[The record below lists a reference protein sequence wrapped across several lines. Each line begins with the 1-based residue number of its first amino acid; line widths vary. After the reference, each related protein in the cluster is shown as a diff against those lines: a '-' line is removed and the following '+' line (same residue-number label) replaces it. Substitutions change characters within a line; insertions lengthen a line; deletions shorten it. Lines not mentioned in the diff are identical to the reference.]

1 MIARKAAK
9 KSGRRQEVK
18 AGQVNTLPPKLKV
31 KPLELKTIFTRYAK
45 RTVCNVRFEAKIL
58 AKFLFK
64 AKIMNTFVVLFALI

>member
-31 KPLELKTIFTRYAK
+31 KVSKTARAEDYLYAIREKDSTYVMFASKLKS
-45 RTVCNVRFEAKIL
+45 
-58 AKFLFK
+58 
-64 AKIMNTFVVLFALI
+64 